1 MATRRC
7 AICGKEF
14 ELRFGDTRFTD
25 KCPTC
30 DLQQWETEQVP
41 SMPVMNTVA
50 DPTAPPTFPVTIAL
64 IALNALVFLVMTLSG
79 ASAFDPTPQQAISFG
94 ADYGPLTLN
103 GQWWRLISSMFVHFG
118 ALHIGLNM
126 WCLWNLGRAAERL
139 MGRFSYLLAYFA
151 SGIFGSIASVYWHP
165 LGAGAGASG
174 AIFGIA
180 GVLVSFV
187 RLKKTPAHLQLNS
200 KMLGSLGTF
209 IFYNLIFGAAIPGI
223 SNAAHIGGVVM
234 GLAVGALLPAAAASE
249 SSRRTRLSVV
259 VVLCAI
265 VLWAS
270 AVATKRLRADVAEL
284 SSIQQLI
291 SEHKNDEALAKL
303 RELTVRQPQLAPAQ
317 AMVASLYVG
326 RGQYSEAISA
336 LEKANA
342 ADPRNPAYQEQLGS
356 AYLATEQ
363 FDQAITFFHKLVRY
377 NPGNSRAFLGLGYA
391 YMGLQQYD
399 SAVAEFREAVTLDP
413 KSPGPQFALGQAQ
426 LEGGRYADAE
436 ATYSRLVSL
445 YPNDPRAQAALAY
458 ASRQKSVS
466 PAPPSVR

>member
-1 MATRRC
+1 
-7 AICGKEF
+7 
-14 ELRFGDTRFTD
+14 
-25 KCPTC
+25 
-30 DLQQWETEQVP
+30 
-41 SMPVMNTVA
+41 
-50 DPTAPPTFPVTIAL
+50 
-64 IALNALVFLVMTLSG
+64 
-79 ASAFDPTPQQAISFG
+79 
-94 ADYGPLTLN
+94 
-103 GQWWRLISSMFVHFG
+103 
-118 ALHIGLNM
+118 
-126 WCLWNLGRAAERL
+126 

-458 ASRQKSVS
+458 ASRQKSAS